1 MNNKRL
7 WLSTLVAALLLTVI
21 LGITPVKE
29 VVYSDSWPR
38 KIIGILLFAALLFFW
53 WRGLRQ
59 SRSFQRDFQYYVQT
73 YELTPEKLARLTG
86 FTKYDFSYDG
96 DELLF
101 MNSTPENRKRL
112 MTTLQTQF
120 GPVPEK

>member
-59 SRSFQRDFQYYVQT
+59 SRSFQRDFQYYVKT

>member
-59 SRSFQRDFQYYVQT
+59 SRSFQRDFQYYVKT

-96 DELLF
+96 DELFF